1 MSNVSSKRKKK
12 VSVNPAK
19 NTQHQRTLSEE
30 KKSDDLTPSKTASTE
45 KINDLD
51 KNRLKNWKLRREL
64 KKALNSDLSPKK
76 NTANEAAVEEL
87 PKKQKGKNLK
97 KHSSQKD
104 EEKVAQENI
113 VEDDNTDDAKETM
126 NETDSVQESVRE
138 NDVDTLKN
146 DPDQE
151 YAPDRMELLKFK
163 AHKGLR
169 KLAYKLLM
177 IDFIKNV
184 LIPKTRSILAF
195 WWGQLK
201 NQGVG
206 RIVFIAVSL
215 VIIFAFIV
223 PPMWG
228 AIESYRSGI
237 WRMFG

>member
-1 MSNVSSKRKKK
+1 MSNVSSTRKKK

-19 NTQHQRTLSEE
+19 NSQHQRTLSEE

-76 NTANEAAVEEL
+76 NAENKTAAEEL
-87 PKKQKGKNLK
+87 PKKQKGKNIK

-104 EEKVAQENI
+104 EEKVAQEN
-113 VEDDNTDDAKETM
+113 VVVDDSADDAENDDNIDND
-126 NETDSVQESVRE
+126 RE
-138 NDVDTLKN
+138 VEIETLKN
-146 DPDQE
+146 YPEQE
-151 YAPDRMELLKFK
+151 YASDRMELLKFK
-163 AHKGLR
+163 AHRGLR

-177 IDFIKNV
+177 INFIKNV
-184 LIPKTRSILAF
+184 LIPKLRSILIF
-195 WWGQLK
+195 WWRQLK
-201 NQGVG
+201 NQGVS
-206 RIVFIAVSL
+206 RIAFITVSL

>member
-1 MSNVSSKRKKK
+1 MSNVSSTRKKK

-30 KKSDDLTPSKTASTE
+30 KKSDDPTLSKTSSTE

-76 NTANEAAVEEL
+76 NAENETAAEEL
-87 PKKQKGKNLK
+87 PKKQKGKNIK

-113 VEDDNTDDAKETM
+113 VVDDSADDAENDDNIDND
-126 NETDSVQESVRE
+126 RE
-138 NDVDTLKN
+138 VEIETLKN
-146 DPDQE
+146 DPEQE
-151 YAPDRMELLKFK
+151 YASDRMELLKFK
-163 AHKGLR
+163 AHRGLR

-177 IDFIKNV
+177 INFIKNV
-184 LIPKTRSILAF
+184 LIPKLRSVLIF
-195 WWGQLK
+195 WWRQLK

-206 RIVFIAVSL
+206 RIAFITVSL
-215 VIIFAFIV
+215 VIIFALIV

>member
-1 MSNVSSKRKKK
+1 MSNVSSTRKKK

-30 KKSDDLTPSKTASTE
+30 KSDDLTPSKTASTE

-76 NTANEAAVEEL
+76 DTANEAAVEEL
-87 PKKQKGKNLK
+87 SKKQKGKNIK

-104 EEKVAQENI
+104 EEKVTQED
-113 VEDDNTDDAKETM
+113 VVVDDSADNA
-126 NETDSVQESVRE
+126 E
-138 NDVDTLKN
+138 NDNIDNDREVEIEALKN
-146 DPDQE
+146 DPEQE
-151 YAPDRMELLKFK
+151 YASDRMELLKFK

-177 IDFIKNV
+177 INFIKNV
-184 LIPKTRSILAF
+184 LIPKIRSILAF

-206 RIVFIAVSL
+206 RITFITVSL